1 MTRKI
6 EGEHI
11 YLAPIR
17 HEDSEIYARWLN
29 ELETSIFLA
38 LFPQIITPESS
49 RDYFAQ
55 ATARGDHLFG
65 ITLRENDALIGSGG
79 LLNIDL
85 INRNAEIGLY
95 IGAQE
100 CLNQGYGSESVML
113 LLDYGF
119 QVLNLNS
126 IYLAPYSFNTRAI
139 RCYEKCGFKTAGC
152 LRETRIINSRKY
164 DQIYMDI
171 LASEFP
177 GYRLKEKIK
186 SLLPK

>member
-6 EGEHI
+6 EGDHI

-29 ELETSIFLA
+29 EAETSIFLA
-38 LFPQIITPESS
+38 VFPQIITPQSS

-65 ITLRENDALIGSGG
+65 ITLRKNDTLIGSSG
-79 LLNIDL
+79 LLNIDF
-85 INRNAEIGLY
+85 INRKAEIGLY
-95 IGAQE
+95 IGAQD

-126 IYLAPYSFNTRAI
+126 IHLIPFSFNPRAI
-139 RCYEKCGFKTAGC
+139 RCYEKCGFKIAGR
-152 LRETRIINSRKY
+152 LRETCIINGKKY

-177 GYRLKEKIK
+177 GYRLKQKIK
-186 SLLPK
+186 SLLPE

>member
-6 EGEHI
+6 EGDHI
-11 YLAPIR
+11 YRAPIR

-29 ELETSIFLA
+29 EAETSIFLA
-38 LFPQIITPESS
+38 VFPQIITPQSS

-65 ITLRENDALIGSGG
+65 ITLRKNDTLIGSSG
-79 LLNIDL
+79 LLNIDF
-85 INRNAEIGLY
+85 INRKAEIGLY
-95 IGAQE
+95 IGAQD

-126 IYLAPYSFNTRAI
+126 IHLIPFSFNPRAI
-139 RCYEKCGFKTAGC
+139 RCYEKCGFKIAGR
-152 LRETRIINSRKY
+152 LRETRIINGKKY

-177 GYRLKEKIK
+177 GYRLKQKIK
-186 SLLPK
+186 SLLPE